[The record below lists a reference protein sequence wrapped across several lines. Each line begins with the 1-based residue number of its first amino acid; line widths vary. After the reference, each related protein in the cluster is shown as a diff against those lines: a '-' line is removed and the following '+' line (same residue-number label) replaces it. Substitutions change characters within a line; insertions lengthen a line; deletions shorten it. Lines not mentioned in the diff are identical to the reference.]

1 MSENHAIVLWHL
13 DPSQLP
19 QKTAGMAVLNI
30 DPSSVPGMEAF
41 FDGGFTVVSH
51 TLTPIIAPGAPP
63 SMMLSIYLR
72 RTTDT
77 PSTVESL
84 TDPS

>member
-19 QKTAGMAVLNI
+19 KKPSDMAVLNI
-30 DPSSVPGMEAF
+30 DPSAVPGLDAF

-51 TLTPIIAPGAPP
+51 TLTPIIAPGAKP
-63 SMMLSIYLR
+63 SMMVSIYLR

-77 PSTVESL
+77 PSTPESL
-84 TDPS
+84 TDPR